1 MSLHCNPLIYLNMGG
16 EMLYVL
22 QQRLKAQKI
31 NSRKTSTVLDDITA
45 ALVDPKIISAIFTD
59 SRISSLSW
67 IRSTLEKIA
76 LCSIMRLD
84 QDSMNKLFDLMMMMV
99 KFQLST
105 ATGPREIILLTLN
118 HVDGL
123 RNMTSRNGIHEKI
136 TVVHELIIKVTV
148 ITDLIFTKYDNFY
161 DIFMSKKYGK
171 LTCNEIWDARN
182 ECLDLLE
189 DINVRVSILL
199 KLGLQNEDTSFNM
212 NARNYNEKFDLMSK
226 ELGSTE
232 LLQVPQNLRVGSLQL
247 MGERVTFLGRNIYAM
262 NYSFVTIKPQ
272 KEKLPPSNRDKL
284 FIKDKGTKAELGMLA
299 AQLGTEDTSST
310 RTFSLDLFDDIDVKS
325 EDQDNETSEIKDDDQ
340 LEINDMI
347 KINDEYKSKLEN
359 LCADFLTE
367 DGIENKV
374 NLLQLLDEN

>member
-1 MSLHCNPLIYLNMGG
+1 MSLHCNPLIYFNMGG

-45 ALVDPKIISAIFTD
+45 AFVDPKIISAIFTD
-59 SRISSLSW
+59 SPISSLSW

-123 RNMTSRNGIHEKI
+123 RNMISRNGIHEKVN
-136 TVVHELIIKVTV
+136 VVHELII
-148 ITDLIFTKYDNFY
+148 
-161 DIFMSKKYGK
+161 KKYGK
-171 LTCNEIWDARN
+171 LTCNEIWETRN

-199 KLGLQNEDTSFNM
+199 KLGLQNEDTSFNI

-226 ELGSTE
+226 ELGSIE

-310 RTFSLDLFDDIDVKS
+310 RTFSLDLFDDIDVKT
-325 EDQDNETSEIKDDDQ
+325 ENQGNETSNTKEDDEQ
-340 LEINDMI
+340 QNINDMI